1 MQYLKEEIKKR
12 IVLAALNEFNE
23 KGFSGASVKQIARNA
38 GVAIG
43 NIYRY
48 FDSKDELF
56 NYIMEPVYGQ
66 FIALIFDEYETV
78 DSSKNIMPIIKY
90 IVAKIMEVYEKYGT
104 EFLIL
109 LDKSKGSKYQNIRE
123 DLILLV
129 DSRLKKEILP
139 RLAEEGV
146 VIEDELILY
155 VVASTFVE
163 GIFTIL
169 RKCADDNER
178 IKNLMS
184 QLLILYLNY
193 TDIIEK
199 SKKFMY

>member
-1 MQYLKEEIKKR
+1 LQYLKEEIKKR